1 MNELSTGLVKHSLSK
16 AEEGRIKDDSTGHVL
31 MAVSRVGT
39 TDQQG
44 DSVQPGKVHKAE
56 TRKET
61 SHVHVKESRDS
72 SRLREQFKSLKGGGN
87 SLYAGVWC
95 GGEQQ
100 EMG

>member
-1 MNELSTGLVKHSLSK
+1 M
-16 AEEGRIKDDSTGHVL
+16 
-31 MAVSRVGT
+31 
-39 TDQQG
+39 
-44 DSVQPGKVHKAE
+44 QPGKVHKAE

-61 SHVHVKESRDS
+61 SHVHAKESGDG